1 MYCLSQAWDYA
12 MKNASSEHDVIIA
25 HALRHGMYHAFNID
39 VCCDLAV
46 DVSDAIPFHK
56 DAGNIVMPLDEYM
69 EEQGMEFRL
78 GRFKTYTLK
87 EYNLKFLK
95 GDKYVHEFWDLS
107 G

>member
-1 MYCLSQAWDYA
+1 
-12 MKNASSEHDVIIA
+12 
-25 HALRHGMYHAFNID
+25 
-39 VCCDLAV
+39 
-46 DVSDAIPFHK
+46 
-56 DAGNIVMPLDEYM
+56 MPLDEYM